1 MERDGSK
8 AQWMMK
14 IALIGSY
21 IMVESMGPVLRSPIN
36 CKISCINHTSWIMPS
51 FASNTTKAMS
61 QNSIQVGLIS
71 FSAVFGM
78 IFPRKLNCSFPL
90 EFVSSGHVSVGET
103 RFCKCR
109 VLGQMDDN
117 IFNFLTDFSEQSH
130 VGNSHQYG
138 INLTKQHLPSGL
150 CFIIRLKIKVR
161 MFFAPK

>member
-1 MERDGSK
+1 
-8 AQWMMK
+8 
-14 IALIGSY
+14 
-21 IMVESMGPVLRSPIN
+21 
-36 CKISCINHTSWIMPS
+36 MPS

-130 VGNSHQYG
+130 VGNSHQHG
-138 INLTKQHLPSGL
+138 INLDNKTA
-150 CFIIRLKIKVR
+150 
-161 MFFAPK
+161 FAKYALFYHQVEDQSSNVFCAQIVGREHQIEVHRTA